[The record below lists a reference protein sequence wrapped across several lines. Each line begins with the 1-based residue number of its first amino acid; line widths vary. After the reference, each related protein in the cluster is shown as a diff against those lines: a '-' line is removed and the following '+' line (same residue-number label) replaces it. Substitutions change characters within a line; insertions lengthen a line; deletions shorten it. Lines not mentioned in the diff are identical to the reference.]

1 MGPEAACPYLMELDR
16 EERWGGGEAGEAPSA
31 VSTWDHPAAWTGG
44 EDVDPEARL
53 LGLDLDFFL
62 LTW

>member
-1 MGPEAACPYLMELDR
+1 MELER
-16 EERWGGGEAGEAPSA
+16 EGSLEGGEAGEAPSA
-31 VSTWDHPAAWTGG
+31 VSTWDHLAAWTGG

>member
-1 MGPEAACPYLMELDR
+1 MELER
-16 EERWGGGEAGEAPSA
+16 EGRWGGRGSSEAPSA
-31 VSTWDHPAAWTGG
+31 GSTWDHPVARTGG

>member
-1 MGPEAACPYLMELDR
+1 MELER
-16 EERWGGGEAGEAPSA
+16 EGSLGGGEAGEAPSA